1 MILSFNPMV
10 HAHLHSAILIA
21 LCAGIA
27 QAPRADTEAEIL
39 FNHAQ
44 THYAAARFE
53 PALAAI
59 QKAVALV
66 PDNSAYQHLLGKCYG
81 RLAEQANPFAA
92 YTLAR
97 KTRKA
102 LEKAVELDETNSDA
116 LHDLMQYY
124 RRAPALLGGSRKKAD
139 AIEKKL
145 AETGLSTG

>member
-10 HAHLHSAILIA
+10 HARPHLAILIT

-44 THYAAARFE
+44 THYAAARYGQ
-53 PALAAI
+53 ALDLI
-59 QKAVALV
+59 QQAVALE
-66 PDNSAYQHLLGKCYG
+66 PQNSNYQHLLGKCYG
-81 RLAEQANPFAA
+81 RLAEKANPFAA

-102 LEKAVELDETNSDA
+102 LEKAVELDENNFDA
-116 LHDLMQYY
+116 LKDLMHYY
-124 RRAPALLGGSRKKAD
+124 RRAPVFLGGSREKAD

-145 AETGLSTG
+145 SETGGSTG